1 MTLATPII
9 ATAIS
14 LSLIMTG
21 AWAIAIRSGQSGW
34 VDAIWSFAVGGAGVV
49 ASLLPVGEWPHPTTR
64 QLVVAGLAAIWS
76 LQLGLHI
83 VARTRK
89 GGDDPRYRQLRSEWA
104 DNFRNRLFWFLQIQ
118 AACAFLLVIAIAAAA
133 HNPAPTLRFSDWL
146 GVLILAVA
154 IGGET
159 MADRQ
164 LTRFRAEPGNIGRV
178 CDTGLWA
185 FSRHPNYFFEWLGW
199 LAYAVIAIDLSGA
212 YPWGWIALC
221 GPAFMYW
228 LLVHVSGIPPLEA
241 HMLRSRGDSFRAYQA
256 RVNAFWPGP
265 PMPTASLQTPK
276 SGPT

>member
-1 MTLATPII
+1 MTLAAEII
-9 ATAIS
+9 VIAIS

-21 AWAIAIRSGQSGW
+21 AWAVAVRSGQSGW
-34 VDAIWSFAVGGAGVV
+34 VDAIWSFAVGGVGVM
-49 ASLLPVGEWPHPTTR
+49 ASLYSLGDWPHTTQR
-64 QLVVAGLAAIWS
+64 QLVVAGLAGIWS
-76 LQLGLHI
+76 LRLGLHI

-89 GGDDPRYRQLRSEWA
+89 GGDDPRYRQLRKEWG
-104 DNFRNRLFWFLQIQ
+104 DNFRGRLFWFLQIQ
-118 AACAFLLVIAIAAAA
+118 AACALLLVIAIAAAA
-133 HNPAPTLRFSDWL
+133 HNPAPALGFGDWL

-154 IGGET
+154 IGGEAV
-159 MADRQ
+159 ADRQ
-164 LTRFRAEPGNIGRV
+164 LTRFRADPANKGRV
-178 CDTGLWA
+178 CDIGLWA
-185 FSRHPNYFFEWLGW
+185 LSRHPNYFFEWLGW

-265 PMPTASLQTPK
+265 SMPPSSLQTPK
-276 SGPT
+276 SGST